1 MISEA
6 GHLDVIVV
14 LGQAHLPRHGA
25 RPVHMRPVTVLESVR
40 AKADGQVARA
50 EGTAELAAARA
61 EEVSRLV
68 SQLAEL
74 RAGTRRL
81 G

>member
-1 MISEA
+1 
-6 GHLDVIVV
+6 
-14 LGQAHLPRHGA
+14 
-25 RPVHMRPVTVLESVR
+25 MRPVTVLESVR